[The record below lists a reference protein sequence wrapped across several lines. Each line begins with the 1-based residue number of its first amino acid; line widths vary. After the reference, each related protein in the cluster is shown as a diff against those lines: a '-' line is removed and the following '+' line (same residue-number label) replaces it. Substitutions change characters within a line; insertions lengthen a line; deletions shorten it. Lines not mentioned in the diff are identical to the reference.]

1 MRLYSVALFLHVVG
15 AMLLFI
21 TLTVEGI
28 TLRYLRRATTADQV
42 QVWGSVAGLTG
53 VIGPI
58 SAILVIVP
66 GLYMLATTW
75 GWVAWIATGLVGW
88 LLIVVLGTFIG
99 IRLNRGARTA
109 AGQGLTGRSLEASL
123 GYPLLLALW
132 QTLVAMALGIV
143 FLMTVKPAGGLPA
156 LVLVV
161 AAAIGLASGVPQLRR
176 TRSQNT
182 ANKESLT

>member
-53 VIGPI
+53 VIGPV

-99 IRLNRGARTA
+99 IRLNRGARTPA
-109 AGQGLTGRSLEASL
+109 AGSRSCS
-123 GYPLLLALW
+123 
-132 QTLVAMALGIV
+132 
-143 FLMTVKPAGGLPA
+143 
-156 LVLVV
+156 
-161 AAAIGLASGVPQLRR
+161 SRSRR
-176 TRSQNT
+176 
-182 ANKESLT
+182 